1 MVDIARAVRGIST
14 GYLRAKVA
22 DTAAQDKLNQ
32 EFILAAKDQYYN
44 VDKPQFVADEKKRS
58 ANIKFIAT
66 ELSPVYANY
75 ADANDY
81 TLSDVNTRAFVNK
94 IGDLS
99 NEDQYK
105 LESTIASRKKER
117 VLSFDDKNKFIQD
130 QFLKMKGAPGDM
142 NMMKVFFPNEG
153 QDIAQ
158 IGINQPDQTTET
170 TEATEPMKSIMQIE
184 GAGGNFDIMNNRH
197 ATIASQA
204 DTDFRRF
211 FINDLNQPSVSFAE
225 SDAQYPL
232 LQELLKGYDQAV
244 ANDYKDG
251 KYQYALN
258 KYIERE
264 LSKQN
269 IKGYPTGIPEVKEE
283 KIVKTKFTPGDGEK
297 FDLETFG
304 KRKESAPK
312 INLESKRQMI
322 ESTEDQKTDSPANI
336 ISESRETIAE
346 IMEYDD
352 VKADIVLQR
361 AGLNQYMTST
371 LDEKKQALIAFNRQM
386 AKDEIKNIGLNPD
399 DFEL

>member
-264 LSKQN
+264 LAKQN